1 MSTKIRQFIQ
11 VFSGTSLIGIGIS
24 LNYLANLGLGP
35 WGVFHDGLSKTLG
48 ISYGRTIIITG
59 VAVMLLWIPLKQKPG
74 LGTIVD
80 IFLVGIVADLI
91 ILNFELSDSIFLS
104 LTLIAFGI
112 ILIGAGTA
120 IYVGADLGAGPRD
133 GVMVGLETIGLKIGT
148 ARNLIEL
155 FAFLTGWLLGGLV
168 GYVTILFVI
177 GIGPVVQIVLPYVCL
192 LYTSPSPRDEKVSR
206 MPSSA

>member
-1 MSTKIRQFIQ
+1 MLTKIRQFIQ

-133 GVMVGLETIGLKIGT
+133 GVMVGLETIGLRIGT

-177 GIGPVVQIVLPYVCL
+177 GIGPVVQIVLPYVDM
-192 LYTSPSPRDEKVSR
+192 RKND
-206 MPSSA
+206 

>member
-91 ILNFELSDSIFLS
+91 IVNFEFSDSIFLS

-177 GIGPVVQIVLPYVCL
+177 GIGPVVQIVLPYVDM
-192 LYTSPSPRDEKVSR
+192 RKND
-206 MPSSA
+206 

>member
-11 VFSGTSLIGIGIS
+11 VFSGTMLIGIGIS

-177 GIGPVVQIVLPYVCL
+177 GIGPVVQIVLPYVDM
-192 LYTSPSPRDEKVSR
+192 RKND
-206 MPSSA
+206 

>member
-1 MSTKIRQFIQ
+1 MSTKIRQFFQ

-177 GIGPVVQIVLPYVCL
+177 GIGQVVQIVLPYVDM
-192 LYTSPSPRDEKVSR
+192 RKND
-206 MPSSA
+206 

>member
-48 ISYGRTIIITG
+48 ISYGRTIIVTG

-74 LGTIVD
+74 IGTIID

-177 GIGPVVQIVLPYVCL
+177 GIGPVVQIVLPYVDM
-192 LYTSPSPRDEKVSR
+192 RKND
-206 MPSSA
+206 

>member
-104 LTLIAFGI
+104 LILIAFGI

-177 GIGPVVQIVLPYVCL
+177 GIGPVVQMVLPYVDM
-192 LYTSPSPRDEKVSR
+192 RKND
-206 MPSSA
+206 

>member
-35 WGVFHDGLSKTLG
+35 WGVFHDGLSKTLD

-74 LGTIVD
+74 IGTIVD

-133 GVMVGLETIGLKIGT
+133 GVMVGLESIGLKIGT

-177 GIGPVVQIVLPYVCL
+177 GIGPVVQIVLPYVDM
-192 LYTSPSPRDEKVSR
+192 RKND
-206 MPSSA
+206 

>member
-177 GIGPVVQIVLPYVCL
+177 GIGPVVQIVLPYVDM
-192 LYTSPSPRDEKVSR
+192 RKND
-206 MPSSA
+206 

>member
-1 MSTKIRQFIQ
+1 MSTKIRQLIQ

-74 LGTIVD
+74 IGTIVD

-91 ILNFELSDSIFLS
+91 ILNFQLSDSIFLS

-133 GVMVGLETIGLKIGT
+133 GVMVGLESIGLKIGT

-177 GIGPVVQIVLPYVCL
+177 GIGPVVEMVLPYVDM
-192 LYTSPSPRDEKVSR
+192 RKN
-206 MPSSA
+206 A

>member
-1 MSTKIRQFIQ
+1 MSTKIRQLIQ

-177 GIGPVVQIVLPYVCL
+177 GIGPVVQIVLPYVDM
-192 LYTSPSPRDEKVSR
+192 RKND
-206 MPSSA
+206 

>member
-80 IFLVGIVADLI
+80 IFLVGSVADLI

-133 GVMVGLETIGLKIGT
+133 GVMVGLETLGLKIGT

-177 GIGPVVQIVLPYVCL
+177 GIGPVVQMVLPYVDM
-192 LYTSPSPRDEKVSR
+192 RKND
-206 MPSSA
+206 

>member
-11 VFSGTSLIGIGIS
+11 VILGTSLIGIGIS

-74 LGTIVD
+74 IGTVVD
-80 IFLVGIVADLI
+80 IFLVGFVADLI

-177 GIGPVVQIVLPYVCL
+177 GIGPVVQMVLPYVDM
-192 LYTSPSPRDEKVSR
+192 RKND
-206 MPSSA
+206 

>member
-1 MSTKIRQFIQ
+1 MSKKIRQFIQ
-11 VFSGTSLIGIGIS
+11 VLSGTSLIGIGIS

-35 WGVFHDGLSKTLG
+35 WGASHDGLSKTLG

-74 LGTIVD
+74 IGTIID

-91 ILNFELSDSIFLS
+91 ILNFKLSDSIFLS
-104 LTLIAFGI
+104 LALITFGI

-133 GVMVGLETIGLKIGT
+133 GVMVGLETIGFKIGT

-177 GIGPVVQIVLPYVCL
+177 GIGPVVQIVLPYVDM
-192 LYTSPSPRDEKVSR
+192 RENN
-206 MPSSA
+206 

>member
-133 GVMVGLETIGLKIGT
+133 GVMVGLETLGLKIGT

-177 GIGPVVQIVLPYVCL
+177 GIGPVVQMVLPYVDM
-192 LYTSPSPRDEKVSR
+192 RKND
-206 MPSSA
+206 

>member
-35 WGVFHDGLSKTLG
+35 WGVFHDGLSKTFG
-48 ISYGRTIIITG
+48 ISYGRTIIVTG

-74 LGTIVD
+74 IGTIID

-91 ILNFELSDSIFLS
+91 ILNFELSDSIFFS

-177 GIGPVVQIVLPYVCL
+177 GIGPVVQIVLPYVDM
-192 LYTSPSPRDEKVSR
+192 RKND
-206 MPSSA
+206 

>member
-133 GVMVGLETIGLKIGT
+133 GVMVGLETIGFKIGT

-177 GIGPVVQIVLPYVCL
+177 GIGPVVQIVLPYVDM
-192 LYTSPSPRDEKVSR
+192 REND
-206 MPSSA
+206 

>member
-112 ILIGAGTA
+112 ILIGSGTA

-177 GIGPVVQIVLPYVCL
+177 GIGPVVQIVLPYVDM
-192 LYTSPSPRDEKVSR
+192 RKND
-206 MPSSA
+206 

>member
-177 GIGPVVQIVLPYVCL
+177 GIGPVVQIVLPYVDM
-192 LYTSPSPRDEKVSR
+192 REND
-206 MPSSA
+206 